1 MKLLPQSEGM
11 KSILWCVQAGRGDYC
26 DTVTHI
32 QIDKSAVGIALTH
45 LVVEDSALN
54 DVNNNSHSLHR

>member
-11 KSILWCVQAGRGDYC
+11 KSILWCVQAGRDDYC
-26 DTVTHI
+26 DIVTHI

-45 LVVEDSALN
+45 LVVEDSAL
-54 DVNNNSHSLHR
+54 DGEHNNSHSLHI